1 MKPFTS
7 KHCAQYLTKE
17 SPLNQGLILA
27 NQDAN
32 DPNVKKAVVRG
43 VRKAEEAGLIKK
55 VPKKPTNSRLAPA
68 GYSKIT
74 KFDNAAK
81 NTAKFKPISE
91 LSDEEIQKMKS
102 RKYKK

>member
-32 DPNVKKAVVRG
+32 DPNVKKAIVRG
-43 VRKAEEAGLIKK
+43 IRKAEEAGRIKK
-55 VPKKPTNSRLAPA
+55 APKKPINNRLAPA
-68 GYSKIT
+68 GYSKRT

-81 NTAKFKPISE
+81 KAAFIPSTE
-91 LSDEEIQKMKS
+91 LSDEAIQKMKS